1 LWRTTTVQN
10 GYQTSMGIF
19 KGQSKQHSYNLTVSL
34 GLKSVGDVKVLYKTK
49 LYGICYL
56 GLTIDAKQMSFCRDL
71 SKEYSSKF
79 YFQIVQ
85 CLQII
90 FFPQWSMINL
100 FYTGSHFRFPLRIKQ
115 NKKHKR
121 DHTML
126 IHVRFWFSQI
136 HSYGFWENNYFY
148 SQCALC

>member
-1 LWRTTTVQN
+1 MWRTTIVQN

-19 KGQSKQHSYNLTVSL
+19 KEQSKQHSYNLTVSL

-49 LYGICYL
+49 LYGIGYL
-56 GLTIDAKQMSFCRDL
+56 GLTINAKQLLFCRDL

-79 YFQIVQ
+79 CFQIVQ

-90 FFPQWSMINL
+90 SFSQWSMINL
-100 FYTGSHFRFPLRIKQ
+100 CYAGGHFRFPLRIKQ
-115 NKKHKR
+115 NKKYKR

-126 IHVRFWFSQI
+126 IHVRFGFSQI

-148 SQCALC
+148 SHCALC